1 MRQGGIISPLVA
13 APSASSDTPGRAFPR
28 NPGLTV
34 PELNSGAASRLDWD
48 ALRALLRGLDKC
60 RDRSS
65 AVGQPPIGAIGMDLI
80 ALLFGFFKARGED
93 DAAARGVRFHRVRKC
108 GCVWEAENGL
118 EHLDDVFKRV
128 LVVIQD
134 DHVVELAQLVFC
146 RLIDICI

>member
-13 APSASSDTPGRAFPR
+13 APSASSDTPGRAFPG

-48 ALRALLRGLDKC
+48 AL
-60 RDRSS
+60 
-65 AVGQPPIGAIGMDLI
+65 GMDLI

-118 EHLDDVFKRV
+118 EHLDDVVKRV

-146 RLIDICI
+146 